1 MNPIGDRII
10 IKPHEV
16 EEQTAGGLFVVK
28 SAVDTTPKG
37 TVIAV
42 GPGRTTSEGVLIKP
56 EVSVDD
62 VVMFSRDAG
71 VKVKH
76 ENNDYLIMTED
87 QILGILS

>member
-28 SAVDTTPKG
+28 SA
-37 TVIAV
+37 VIAV

-76 ENNDYLIMTED
+76 ENNDYLIMTEE